1 MIFIGVISNYVNEI
15 DQINDLFEELLNKTE
30 ESEKEIQKIRG
41 LIVVNQLH
49 ASQPNDNIKDNIED
63 RSDPE
68 NGDANRADSYKIIK
82 MEI

>member
-1 MIFIGVISNYVNEI
+1 MNEI
-15 DQINDLFEELLNKTE
+15 DQINDLFEELMNRTE
-30 ESEKEIQKIRG
+30 ESEKKIQQIRG

-49 ASQPNDNIKDNIED
+49 ASQPNDSIKVNIED

-68 NGDANRADSYKIIK
+68 NGDENRADSYKIIK